1 MRYARFAAA
10 HRLVGVVAVVAL
22 VAVLAGCG
30 GTPTGTT
37 TPTVAPSAPATTG
50 PESSGPV
57 AITDLCTLLT
67 AEDFARF
74 GVDGAGEPVAT
85 TDGTGSTYCVFAGES
100 GATGGIE
107 LDLFPNPDESTAH
120 DTFIT
125 ATGEAAAGRPATG
138 GAFDESSFAIDN
150 EVAFLVVR
158 QGPLVIALSAPND
171 INTEQGLVSL
181 AQLVLERADP
191 VLLGEP

>member
-1 MRYARFAAA
+1 MHHGRFATP
-10 HRLVGVVAVVAL
+10 HRLVALVAVVAL
-22 VAVLAGCG
+22 IAVVAACG

-37 TPTVAPSAPATTG
+37 TASAVPSAETTTDAQ
-50 PESSGPV
+50 SSGPV

-67 AEDFARF
+67 AADFARF
-74 GVDGAGEPVAT
+74 GVDGAGAPEAT

-120 DTFIT
+120 DTFVT

-138 GAFDESSFAIDN
+138 GGFDESSFAIDD

-158 QGPLVIALSAPND
+158 QGPLVIALAAPND